1 MTARSEGCVVE
12 TTVSGKLIRFFVANR
27 ADMIQ
32 TYHYHAQFYEV
43 EELGIISKF
52 FRPEGAFIDVGANV
66 GNHAIYVSKFLEPRS
81 ILVFEPNPAAISI
94 LRINLALNGC
104 LNVDTRFLGVALGAA
119 SGRVRLE
126 ERDCNNLGSARFIPD
141 ETGNFLTI
149 TGDSVLTREA
159 PTFIKI
165 DIEGMEMEVLAGLA
179 ETIRSWRPNI
189 FIEIQACNPAQFN
202 SWCNAV
208 HYNVVGQ
215 HKRYEDIVNF
225 MIVPA

>member
-1 MTARSEGCVVE
+1 M
-12 TTVSGKLIRFFVANR
+12 
-27 ADMIQ
+27 
-32 TYHYHAQFYEV
+32 
-43 EELGIISKF
+43 
-52 FRPEGAFIDVGANV
+52 
-66 GNHAIYVSKFLEPRS
+66 
-81 ILVFEPNPAAISI
+81 
-94 LRINLALNGC
+94 
-104 LNVDTRFLGVALGAA
+104 
-119 SGRVRLE
+119 
-126 ERDCNNLGSARFIPD
+126 
-141 ETGNFLTI
+141 
-149 TGDSVLTREA
+149 LTREA

-189 FIEIQACNPAQFN
+189 FIEIQACNLAQFN